1 MELCFAKEELI
12 YHKIVLSCGCI
23 VIVTNTNTSC
33 LVLDYFDLISRL
45 DLKIA
50 AVYCDVCIHH
60 VVELSIYPCDC
71 QLFKFRLY
79 ASQLSCIA
87 NSAISAQLVKLV
99 AKLAVL
105 FNAPFEKKIFQ
116 WWTVFCLLS
125 LQQCHFCGSSV
136 QLSRTLVLIVCT
148 NIVR

>member
-71 QLFKFRLY
+71 
-79 ASQLSCIA
+79 
-87 NSAISAQLVKLV
+87 
-99 AKLAVL
+99 
-105 FNAPFEKKIFQ
+105 
-116 WWTVFCLLS
+116 
-125 LQQCHFCGSSV
+125 
-136 QLSRTLVLIVCT
+136 
-148 NIVR
+148 